1 MSFNKE
7 MDKQNVVYPYNGG
20 IHSAIIGGIY
30 SAIIQNELSIHTY
43 THTHSNLKFISLSER
58 SQVIKCYVLYCSN
71 CLTFRKREYNDKWL
85 SGVQRGGRKGGIGR
99 AQGIFSPVKLSC
111 NLI

>member
-7 MDKQNVVYPYNGG
+7 MDKQNVVYLYNGG
-20 IHSAIIGGIY
+20 IHSVIIGEIY
-30 SAIIQNELSIHTY
+30 SAIKQNELSIHT
-43 THTHSNLKFISLSER
+43 HTQSNLKFISLSER

-85 SGVQRGGRKGGIGR
+85 SGVQRGGKKGGIGR